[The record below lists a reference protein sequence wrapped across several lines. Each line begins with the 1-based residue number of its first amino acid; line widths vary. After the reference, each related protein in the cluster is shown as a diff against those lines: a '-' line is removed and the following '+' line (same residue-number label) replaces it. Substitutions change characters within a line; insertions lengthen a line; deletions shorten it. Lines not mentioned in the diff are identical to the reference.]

1 MRLPAFEYHAPRAL
15 DEVLALLAQHGSA
28 AKLMGGG
35 TDLLRNLQMG
45 KIRCEH
51 VIGLRRVRELDA
63 LTFDAV
69 RGLRIGAGALLDDVG
84 RNAAVREHFPALAA
98 AIDTLATVQVRHKA
112 TVAGNLCN
120 ASPCADTA
128 TPLLAY
134 GARVT
139 LAGLGGRRELALE
152 DFVLAPGKT
161 ALAPQELLESL
172 HVPTPEPGVAARFLK
187 FSHRSRVD
195 IAAVNLTLALRLEA
209 GVIRHA
215 RLFLGTVG
223 PTQLRAVTAEKL
235 LLGARP
241 SAELIDAAACAARDE
256 SRPISDFR
264 ATREYK
270 LKLVY
275 ALTRRALEALTATP

>member
-1 MRLPAFEYHAPRAL
+1 MRLPAFEYHAPTAL
-15 DEVLALLAQHGSA
+15 DEVLALLLQHGSSA
-28 AKLMGGG
+28 RLMGGG
-35 TDLLRNLQMG
+35 TDLLRNLQTG

-51 VIGLRRVRELDA
+51 VIGLRRVRELDGI
-63 LTFDAV
+63 TFDPA
-69 RGLRIGAGALLDDVG
+69 RGLRIGAGARLDDVG
-84 RNAAVREHFPALAA
+84 NHAAVREHFPALAA

-128 TPLLAY
+128 TPLMAY
-134 GARVT
+134 GARVAI
-139 LAGLGGRRELALE
+139 AGFGGRRELPLE
-152 DFVLAPGKT
+152 EFVLAPGRT

-172 HVPTPEPGVAARFLK
+172 HLPAPQPGVAALFLK

-195 IAAVNLTLALRLEA
+195 IAAVNLTLALRREA

-215 RLFLGTVG
+215 RLFLGTVA
-223 PTQLRAVTAEKL
+223 PTPMRAVAAEKL

-241 SAELIDAAACAARDE
+241 SAELIHAAACAARDE

-275 ALTRRALEALTATP
+275 ALTRRALEKLTATP